1 MQSCQPCGYEKM
13 GDLYGPKLLQACNEE
28 INFLAPYVGSEG
40 MLSFLPKNKNILK
53 MKYLK
58 VAV

>member
-13 GDLYGPKLLQACNEE
+13 GDLYGPKLLQACNGE

-40 MLSFLPKNKNILK
+40 MLSSLLK
-53 MKYLK
+53 MKYLR
-58 VAV
+58 VAI